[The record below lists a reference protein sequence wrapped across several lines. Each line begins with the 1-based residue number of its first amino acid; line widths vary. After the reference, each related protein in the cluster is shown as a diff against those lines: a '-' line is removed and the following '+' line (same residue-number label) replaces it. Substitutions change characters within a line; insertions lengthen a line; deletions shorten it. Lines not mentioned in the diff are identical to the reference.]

1 VQAIKSVAF
10 VVTLIDFLVG
20 LPILFAFDSSTHQLQ
35 FVEKARWIEAI
46 GVEYFLGVDGI
57 SLLLVFLTTLLGAI
71 AVVCSFSVIEERQ
84 KEYYF
89 SLLFLQTGMLG
100 VFMAM
105 DFFLFYVFWE
115 VMLVPMYFLIGI
127 WGGPRKLYA
136 AIKFFLYTLFGS
148 VVMLLAILALYFLHH
163 AQTGVLTF
171 SFLELLNTRIEYG
184 HQLWL
189 FLAFF
194 LAFAIKVPM
203 FPFHTWLPDAHVEA
217 PTAASV
223 ILAGILLKMG
233 TYGFVRFSLSLFP
246 AASLTFVPLMVFL
259 AIVGIVYGALVA
271 MAQPDLKKLVAYS
284 SVSHLGFVM
293 LGIFT
298 FTPEGVQGA
307 ILQMINHGLSTGAL
321 FLLVGMVYERRH
333 TRMIADYGGL
343 AKQMP
348 VFATLFGITMFS
360 SIGLPGLN
368 GFIGEF
374 LILIGAFK
382 TSYIWAAFAVL
393 GIVLGAAYMLW
404 AYQRVMFGDL
414 DKPENTQV
422 SDCNAREIA
431 YMVPIVLLMIWIGVY
446 PKPYLRSMEASVNY
460 WLTHIQQSVP
470 EAGRAEWFSPPA
482 FVQLE
487 PSSVGVGPSEE
498 D

>member
-1 VQAIKSVAF
+1 FIPLAGALLIIFFFRREQVQAIKSVAF
-10 VVTLIDFLVG
+10 VITLIDFLVG
-20 LPILFAFDSSTHQLQ
+20 LPILFAFNTSTHQLQ
-35 FVEKARWIEAI
+35 FVEKAKWIEAI

-71 AVVCSFSVIEERQ
+71 AVVCSFSAIEERQ

-148 VVMLLAILALYFLHH
+148 VVMLLAILALYFLHY

-171 SFLELLNTRIEYG
+171 NFLELLNTRIEYN

-217 PTAASV
+217 PTAGSV

-233 TYGFVRFSLSLFP
+233 TYGFVRFSLPLFP
-246 AASLTFVPLMVFL
+246 VASQTFVPLMVFL

-321 FLLVGMVYERRH
+321 FLIVGMVYERRH
-333 TRMIADYGGL
+333 T
-343 AKQMP
+343 
-348 VFATLFGITMFS
+348 
-360 SIGLPGLN
+360 
-368 GFIGEF
+368 
-374 LILIGAFK
+374 
-382 TSYIWAAFAVL
+382 
-393 GIVLGAAYMLW
+393 
-404 AYQRVMFGDL
+404 
-414 DKPENTQV
+414 
-422 SDCNAREIA
+422 
-431 YMVPIVLLMIWIGVY
+431 
-446 PKPYLRSMEASVNY
+446 
-460 WLTHIQQSVP
+460 
-470 EAGRAEWFSPPA
+470 
-482 FVQLE
+482 
-487 PSSVGVGPSEE
+487 
-498 D
+498 